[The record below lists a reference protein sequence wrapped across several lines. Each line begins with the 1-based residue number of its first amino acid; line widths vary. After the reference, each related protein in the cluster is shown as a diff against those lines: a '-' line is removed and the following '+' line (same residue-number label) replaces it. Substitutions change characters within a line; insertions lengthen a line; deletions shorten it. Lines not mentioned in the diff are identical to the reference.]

1 MESKEPFFFVA
12 QLIPF
17 IKLLLWNRL
26 IHQPIAIFYGQIIA
40 ISHDLGLQKV
50 ASWKGNPLI
59 QGKSMLLN
67 YYSLARSLFYCF
79 WDTFIKFFV
88 CQHCVSSST
97 FNPVPP
103 LKKDTHTHRHI
114 KRNTRCAPAATFEK
128 CWEPS
133 CKFLGLRFEMKT
145 WQHDTC
151 FGASMVVV
159 VVVDVCETTIF

>member
-1 MESKEPFFFVA
+1 MA

-26 IHQPIAIFYGQIIA
+26 IHQPIAILFKAHIFSGQIIA
-40 ISHDLGLQKV
+40 ISHDLGPEKV

-103 LKKDTHTHRHI
+103 LKKDTHTQRETPGAHQPPLSRSVGSRLASSWGR
-114 KRNTRCAPAATFEK
+114 KRT
-128 CWEPS
+128 
-133 CKFLGLRFEMKT
+133 KT

-159 VVVDVCETTIF
+159 DVCEMTIFKCN

>member
-1 MESKEPFFFVA
+1 MA

-26 IHQPIAIFYGQIIA
+26 IHQPIAILFKAHIFSGQIIA
-40 ISHDLGLQKV
+40 ISHDLGPEKV

-103 LKKDTHTHRHI
+103 LKKDTHTHKEKRQVRTSRHF
-114 KRNTRCAPAATFEK
+114 REVLGAVLQVPGAASEQRRGNMIHVSELLWWWWMFVK
-128 CWEPS
+128 
-133 CKFLGLRFEMKT
+133 
-145 WQHDTC
+145 
-151 FGASMVVV
+151 
-159 VVVDVCETTIF
+159 